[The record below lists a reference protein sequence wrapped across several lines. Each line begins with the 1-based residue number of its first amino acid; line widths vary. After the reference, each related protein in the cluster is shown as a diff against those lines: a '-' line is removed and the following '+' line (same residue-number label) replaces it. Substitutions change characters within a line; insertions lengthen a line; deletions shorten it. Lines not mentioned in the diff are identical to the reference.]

1 VTVSVPPQKI
11 VDYLRHHS
19 DRPLKAK
26 ELAKGLGV
34 ATGDYQDF
42 KSQLKRLEDDGVLY
56 RVKAQRYAVP
66 RKLNLVVGRLQTIR
80 SGAAFVLPED
90 DPGPDVF
97 IPTDQLASALDGDRV
112 VVRIERRKRGDRRE
126 GRVIRVLERA
136 RSTVVGVYHP
146 KVNYGF
152 VVPEDRKL
160 PRDVFVPPGQHAGAS
175 DGDVVVV
182 TIADWGDAHHGPSGA
197 VREVLG
203 RWSDPG
209 VDVLAV
215 IHGHEL
221 PLAFPPDVEAE
232 AAAVRSRGINAADLE
247 GRLDLRDRLVF
258 TIDPADAKD
267 HDDALSIRRLKDG
280 WEIGVHIADVSHYV
294 TTGGALDE
302 EALRRGTSVYLVD
315 RVVPMLPEALSADL
329 CSLRP
334 DEDRL
339 AVSLLVVL
347 DDHAR
352 AKRQELRRTVI
363 RSRHRLSYDQV
374 QDVIDGKASIARD
387 TDQAVRDL
395 VGLSRSLR
403 RSREE
408 RGSLDFDLPQA
419 RVVLNTQGEP
429 TDIERVLR
437 LESHRLVED
446 FMLLANHLIARMAV
460 ERRIPLLHRV
470 HEEPDADRID
480 QLRDLLR
487 SLNLRLPRKGKVK
500 PRDLQKVLQSVEGR
514 PEEGLVSTVVLRSMK
529 QARYSEQNLGHFG
542 LATRHYTHFT
552 SPIRR
557 YPDLVV
563 HRLAVAAFVDGRPAS
578 ELMDTD
584 TLAGIARLSS
594 ERERV
599 AVDAERDSVDLKKVE
614 LMEQHLGEVFD
625 GTISSVTS
633 FGFFVLLKE
642 FFVEGLVHVSAL
654 ADDYYVFQE
663 DRYTL
668 VGEHR
673 RRQFRIGDAVRVRIA
688 AVDIEDRKI
697 DFVLERAG

>member
-1 VTVSVPPQKI
+1 MSVPPQTI
-11 VDYLRHHS
+11 VDYLRHHA

-34 ATGDYQDF
+34 AAVDYDDF
-42 KSQLKRLEDDGVLY
+42 RSQLKRLEDDGVLY

-66 RKLNLVVGRLQTIR
+66 RKLNLVVGRVQTIR

-97 IPTDQLASALDGDRV
+97 VPTDQLASALDGDRV

-152 VVPEDRKL
+152 VAPEDRKL

-182 TIADWGDAHHGPSGA
+182 EVADWGDAHHGPSGS

-203 RWSDPG
+203 RWGDPG

-215 IHGHEL
+215 IHAHEL
-221 PLAFPPDVEAE
+221 PLAFPPAVEAE
-232 AAAVRSRGINAADLE
+232 AAAVRKRGITATDMK
-247 GRLDLRDRLVF
+247 GRLDLRDHQVF

-267 HDDALSIRRLKDG
+267 HDDALSIRRLDDG
-280 WEIGVHIADVSHYV
+280 WEVGVHIADVSHYV
-294 TTGGALDE
+294 TPGSALDE

-339 AVSLLVVL
+339 AVSLLVQLGAGGTVQH
-347 DDHAR
+347 HAMH
-352 AKRQELRRTVI
+352 RTVI
-363 RSRHRLSYDQV
+363 RSRHRLSYDEV
-374 QDVIDGKASIARD
+374 QSVIDGTGSVTRD
-387 TDQAVRDL
+387 TDAAIRQLLD
-395 VGLSRSLR
+395 LSRSLR
-403 RSREE
+403 RAREQ

-419 RVVLNTQGEP
+419 RVILDTQGEP

-446 FMLLANHLIARMAV
+446 FMLLANHLVARTAV

-470 HEEPDADRID
+470 HEEPDEDRID
-480 QLRDLLR
+480 QLRALLQGMG
-487 SLNLRLPRKGKVK
+487 LRLSRRGKVK
-500 PRDLQKVLQSVEGR
+500 PKDLQKVLQTVEGR
-514 PEEGLVSTVVLRSMK
+514 PEENLVSTVVLRSMK
-529 QARYSEQNLGHFG
+529 QARYSEQSLGHFG

-563 HRLAVAAFVDGRPAS
+563 HRLATAAFVDDRPAS
-578 ELMDTD
+578 DLMDKE
-584 TLAGIARLSS
+584 TLATIARLSS

-614 LMEQHLGEVFD
+614 LMERHLGEVFD

-633 FGFFVLLKE
+633 FGFFVLLKG
-642 FFVEGLVHVSAL
+642 FFVEGLVHVSSL

-663 DRYTL
+663 EHYRL

-697 DFVLERAG
+697 DFVLEQAP

>member
-1 VTVSVPPQKI
+1 MSVSPQKI
-11 VDYLRHHS
+11 VEYLRHRA

-26 ELAKGLGV
+26 ELARGLEV
-34 ATGDYQDF
+34 ATEAYEDF
-42 KSQLKRLEDDGVLY
+42 EAQLKRLEDDGVLY

-66 RKLNLVVGRLQTIR
+66 RKLNLVVGRLQAIR

-97 IPTDQLASALDGDRV
+97 IPADQLASALDGDRV

-136 RSTVVGVYHP
+136 RSTIVGVYHP
-146 KVNYGF
+146 KVSYGF

-160 PRDVFVPPGQHAGAS
+160 PRDVFVPPGQHGGATG
-175 DGDVVVV
+175 GDLVVVEV
-182 TIADWGDAHHGPSGA
+182 ADWGDAHHGPSGS

-203 RWSDPG
+203 RWGDPG

-232 AAAVRSRGINAADLE
+232 AAAVTERAITAGDLE
-247 GRLDLRDRLVF
+247 GRLDLRERLIF

-267 HDDALSIRRLKDG
+267 HDDALSIRRVDDG
-280 WEIGVHIADVSHYV
+280 WEVGVHIADVSHYV
-294 TTGGALDE
+294 APGSPLDE

-339 AVSLLVVL
+339 AVSLLVRL
-347 DDHAR
+347 DDQGAAR
-352 AKRQELRRTVI
+352 GHELHRSVI
-363 RSRHRLSYDQV
+363 RSRHRLSYDEV
-374 QDVIDGKASIARD
+374 QEVIDGHGSIAQDADEAIR
-387 TDQAVRDL
+387 AL
-395 VGLSRSLR
+395 LGLSRALR
-403 RSREE
+403 RAREA

-419 RVVLNTQGEP
+419 RVILNPRGEP
-429 TDIERVLR
+429 TEIERVRR

-446 FMLLANHLIARMAV
+446 FMLLANHLIARTAV

-470 HEEPDADRID
+470 HEEPDEDRID
-480 QLRDLLR
+480 QLRELLQ
-487 SLNLRLPRKGKVK
+487 SLGLRLPRKGKVK
-500 PRDLQKVLQSVEGR
+500 PRDLQKVLESVEGR

-529 QARYSEQNLGHFG
+529 QARYSEQSLGHFG

-563 HRLAVAAFVDGRPAS
+563 HRLAIAGLVEGRSAT

-584 TLAGIARLSS
+584 TLAAVARLSS

-599 AVDAERDSVDLKKVE
+599 AVDAERDSIELKKVE
-614 LMEQHLGEVFD
+614 LMERHLGEVFD

-633 FGFFVLLKE
+633 FGFFVLLKD

-663 DRYTL
+663 DHYML

-697 DFVLERAG
+697 DFVLEGAG

>member
-1 VTVSVPPQKI
+1 MSVPPQKI

-26 ELAKGLGV
+26 ELARGLGV
-34 ATGDYQDF
+34 STADYAEFRQ
-42 KSQLKRLEDDGVLY
+42 QLRRLEDEGVLY

-66 RKLNLVVGRLQTIR
+66 RKINLVVGRVQTIR

-90 DPGPDVF
+90 DGGPDVF
-97 IPTDQLASALDGDRV
+97 IPSDRLTSALDGDRV

-160 PRDVFVPPGQHAGAS
+160 PRDVFVPPGEHGGAS
-175 DGDVVVV
+175 NGDVVVV
-182 TIADWGDAHHGPSGA
+182 EVADWGDAHHGPSGS

-203 RWSDPG
+203 RWGDPG
-209 VDVLAV
+209 VDVLA
-215 IHGHEL
+215 IIYGHEL
-221 PLAFPPDVEAE
+221 PLAFPAAVEAE
-232 AAAVRSRGINAADLE
+232 AAAIEARGITAVDRK
-247 GRLDLRDRLVF
+247 GRLDLTDRLIF

-267 HDDALSIRRLKDG
+267 HDDALSIRRVDDG
-280 WEIGVHIADVSHYV
+280 WEVGVHIADVSHYV
-294 TTGGALDE
+294 APGSALDE

-334 DEDRL
+334 DVDRL
-339 AVSLLVVL
+339 AVSLLIDL
-347 DDHAR
+347 DDRGAVRHH
-352 AKRQELRRTVI
+352 ELRRTVI
-363 RSRHRLSYDQV
+363 CSRHRLSYDQV
-374 QDVIDGKASIARD
+374 QEVIDGKGSIAPD
-387 TDQAVRDL
+387 TDQAIRGL
-395 VGLSRSLR
+395 VSLSRSLR
-403 RSREE
+403 TAREA

-419 RVVLNTQGEP
+419 RVILNTQGEP

-446 FMLLANHLIARMAV
+446 FMLLANHLIARTAT
-460 ERRIPLLHRV
+460 ERDVPLLHRV
-470 HEEPDADRID
+470 HEEPDTDRID
-480 QLRDLLR
+480 QLRELLR
-487 SLNLRLPRKGKVK
+487 SVGLRLPRKGKVK
-500 PRDLQKVLQSVEGR
+500 PRDLQKVLRSVEGR
-514 PEEGLVSTVVLRSMK
+514 PEETLVSTVVLRSMK
-529 QARYSEQNLGHFG
+529 QARYSEQSLGHFG

-563 HRLAVAAFVDGRPAS
+563 HRLAVAAFVEGRSAS
-578 ELMDTD
+578 DLTDTD
-584 TLAGIARLSS
+584 TLAAIARLSS

-599 AVDAERDSVDLKKVE
+599 AVDAERNSVELKKVE
-614 LMEQHLGEVFD
+614 LMDRHLGEVFE

-642 FFVEGLVHVSAL
+642 YFVEGLVHVSSL
-654 ADDYYVFQE
+654 EDDYYVFQE
-663 DRYTL
+663 DRYML
-668 VGEHR
+668 VGEHQKR
-673 RRQFRIGDAVRVRIA
+673 RFRIGDVVRVQIA

-697 DFVLERAG
+697 DFVLERTG

>member
-1 VTVSVPPQKI
+1 VKVSVSPQKI

-19 DRPLKAK
+19 DRPLGAK
-26 ELAKGLGV
+26 DLAKGLGV
-34 ATGDYQDF
+34 ATEDYEDF

-56 RVKAQRYAVP
+56 RVKSQRYAVP
-66 RKLNLVVGRLQTIR
+66 RRLNLVVGRLQTIR

-90 DPGPDVF
+90 DTGPDVF
-97 IPTDQLASALDGDRV
+97 IPADQLASALDGDRV
-112 VVRIERRKRGDRRE
+112 VVRIERRRRGDRRE

-136 RSTVVGVYHP
+136 RSTIVGVYHP

-160 PRDVFVPPGQHAGAS
+160 PRDVFVPPGQHGGAAN
-175 DGDVVVV
+175 GDVVVV
-182 TIADWGDAHHGPSGA
+182 VVADWGDAHHGPSGA

-203 RWSDPG
+203 RLGDPG

-215 IHGHEL
+215 IHAHEL
-221 PLAFPPDVEAE
+221 PLAFPSDVEAE
-232 AAAVRSRGINAADLE
+232 AAAVRRRAIPAGDLE
-247 GRLDLRDRLVF
+247 GRLDLRDRLIF

-267 HDDALSIRRLKDG
+267 HDDALSIRRTDDA
-280 WEIGVHIADVSHYV
+280 WEVGVHIADVSHYV
-294 TTGGALDE
+294 APGSALDE

-334 DEDRL
+334 EEDRL
-339 AVSLLVVL
+339 AVSLLVSL
-347 DDHAR
+347 DDSAAVLRH
-352 AKRQELRRTVI
+352 ELRRTVI
-363 RSRHRLSYDQV
+363 RSRHRLSYDEV
-374 QDVIDGKASIARD
+374 
-387 TDQAVRDL
+387 QAVIEGRGSISGEADEAIGQL

-403 RSREE
+403 RQREA

-419 RVVLNTQGEP
+419 RVILNTQGEP
-429 TDIERVLR
+429 TDIERILR

-446 FMLLANHLIARMAV
+446 FMLLANHLVAQTAV

-470 HEEPDADRID
+470 HEEPDEDRID
-480 QLRDLLR
+480 QLRELLQG
-487 SLNLRLPRKGKVK
+487 LGLRLSRKGRVK
-500 PRDLQKVLQSVEGR
+500 PRDLQKLLRSVAGR
-514 PEEGLVSTVVLRSMK
+514 PEENLVSTVVLRSMK
-529 QARYSEQNLGHFG
+529 QARYSEQSLGHFG

-563 HRLAVAAFVDGRPAS
+563 HRLAIAGLIGRQPAS
-578 ELMDTD
+578 QLMDTE
-584 TLAGIARLSS
+584 TLAAIARLSS

-599 AVDAERDSVDLKKVE
+599 AVDAERESVDLKKVE
-614 LMEQHLGEVFD
+614 LMERHLGEVFD

-633 FGFFVLLKE
+633 FGFFVLLHE

-654 ADDYYVFQE
+654 ADDYYVFQQ
-663 DRYTL
+663 DDLTL

-673 RRQFRIGDAVRVRIA
+673 RRRFRIGDAVRVRIA